1 MVINDYEK
9 AKSLFGNTEVPVFK
23 KGIFYLF
30 NFFLFFFVLY
40 YPWTFFFFNDFFLCA
55 PPVVYAEVE
64 TRIEA
69 LRSLLL
75 DKLLQTPSTLH
86 DQKRY
91 IRCEYSK
98 PDALQ
103 SSLSVALKEA
113 VVVCVKWKYLTYR
126 NKFLINIIDL
136 PATLSWL
143 LGVWWSH
150 SDAQCYIIST
160 HWRPLVQSECVVGTL
175 LLQNS
180 NPNI

>member
-23 KGIFYLF
+23 KGLF
-30 NFFLFFFVLY
+30 VFFLITFFFLFFSFLSCI
-40 YPWTFFFFNDFFLCA
+40 TRELFFFFSNDFFLCA
-55 PPVVYAEVE
+55 PPAVYAEVE

-98 PDALQ
+98 PDAQQ
-103 SSLSVALKEA
+103 SSLSIALKEAA
-113 VVVCVKWKYLTYR
+113 VVVCVK
-126 NKFLINIIDL
+126 
-136 PATLSWL
+136 
-143 LGVWWSH
+143 
-150 SDAQCYIIST
+150 
-160 HWRPLVQSECVVGTL
+160 
-175 LLQNS
+175 
-180 NPNI
+180 